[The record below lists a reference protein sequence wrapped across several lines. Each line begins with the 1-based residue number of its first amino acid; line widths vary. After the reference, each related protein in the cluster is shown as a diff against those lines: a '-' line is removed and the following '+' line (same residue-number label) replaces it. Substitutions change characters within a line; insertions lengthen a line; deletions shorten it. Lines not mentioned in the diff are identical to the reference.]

1 MKKSSLTLKFLI
13 FMLIESVPFV
23 LDVIFYK
30 SGAVDEVFWLLP
42 TLIAVSI
49 LNFFIFRK
57 ASHFVIMQASILLL
71 GSLCQVLETVLWNFY
86 VCDDGW
92 GWAFCQ
98 LYIIISTVALVLQT
112 IVGYILAKPR

>member
-49 LNFFIFRK
+49 LNFFIFK
-57 ASHFVIMQASILLL
+57 KPSHFVIMQTSILLL
-71 GSLCQVLETVLWNFY
+71 ASLCEVLETILWNFY
-86 VCDDGW
+86 AGDDGW

-98 LYIIISTVALVLQT
+98 LYIIISTIALVIQT
-112 IVGYILAKPR
+112 IVGYKLAKLR